1 MAKKLNLDNAI
12 KKAENISSKVDIIM
26 RNRLIIAF
34 FLVVDGITFILNP
47 DTTLPEMAKNIIL
60 IMLLATV
67 SVLIANL
74 SAKTKDKKTIAIS
87 IIIIALGIFFYFY
100 PDLISAYMQLLL
112 ALFIIYEG
120 VTNIANALNLDKLS
134 GYTQKL
140 AQKYHKI
147 TSQKPTSGKKAANS
161 QKFKEVDDNI
171 NEELKQQE
179 KKLITPLKNIIG
191 KTSGSSTLYV
201 IANAASIIL
210 GIVLLIYPGASMTVW
225 GIIFLYTGIPNLL
238 AAVRT
243 MNLPSKLKEKKFK
256 EILFDTEQETKTKK
270 NSQPSQKNKS
280 DQ

>member
-140 AQKYHKI
+140 AQKYRKI
-147 TSQKPTSGKKAANS
+147 TSRKPTSGKKAANS

-201 IANAASIIL
+201 IANGASIIL
-210 GIVLLIYPGASMTVW
+210 GIILLIYPGASMTVW
-225 GIIFLYTGIPNLL
+225 GLIFLYTGIPNLL
-238 AAVRT
+238 TAVKT
-243 MNLPSKLKEKKFK
+243 MNLSQKLKEKKFK
-256 EILFDTEQETKTKK
+256 EILYDTDNPDKQNRKDKD
-270 NSQPSQKNKS
+270 QPS
-280 DQ
+280 

>member
-134 GYTQKL
+134 GYTQKI
-140 AQKYHKI
+140 AQKYRKI
-147 TSQKPTSGKKAANS
+147 TSRKPTSGKKAANS

-201 IANAASIIL
+201 IANGASIIL
-210 GIVLLIYPGASMTVW
+210 GIILLIYPGASMTVW
-225 GIIFLYTGIPNLL
+225 GLIFLYTGIPNLL
-238 AAVRT
+238 TAIKT
-243 MNLPSKLKEKKFK
+243 MNLSQKLKEKKFK
-256 EILFDTEQETKTKK
+256 EILYDTDNPDKQNRKDKD
-270 NSQPSQKNKS
+270 QPS
-280 DQ
+280 